1 MMALKYDEITIKKIK
16 NNFDYKTN
24 IENPYLIERST
35 EIIDDNFLAILKII
49 EQHEKKI
56 AQEIKKYNPKLN
68 KTKGYQKYYGGDKNK
83 GKKNFDFLRIPK
95 ERPVTFLNKK
105 TGKEDELKKEIN
117 SNLNKLSPG
126 NSQKIFTNVI
136 QLYQDNLDCFDYHH
150 FIDILFDKAVMQPIY
165 CPLYVRLF
173 MELRKKYL
181 INLKSKLDEN
191 REEEDLNDD
200 LSSLIRDKCN
210 LFMNMITDFKNQ
222 QDAVLNVNDYD
233 DFCEKNKEKVYKK
246 GFSQFIGELYKN
258 RFVDSDYLSQYLNA
272 LSNNIIGNLNQNN
285 TQVENASICLVQ
297 LMDTAINK
305 RLFKNDKCWDRI
317 KEIKDHP
324 VLPKKLKFKFMDL
337 LGV

>member
-117 SNLNKLSPG
+117 SNLNKLSPN
-126 NSQKIFTNVI
+126 NSQKIFTKVI

>member
-35 EIIDDNFLAILKII
+35 EIIDDNFLVILKII

-117 SNLNKLSPG
+117 SNLNKLSPN
-126 NSQKIFTNVI
+126 NSQKIFTKVI
-136 QLYQDNLDCFDYHH
+136 QLYQDNLDCFDYHY

-233 DFCEKNKEKVYKK
+233 DFCEKNKEKVYKE
-246 GFSQFIGELYKN
+246 IIHI
-258 RFVDSDYLSQYLNA
+258 
-272 LSNNIIGNLNQNN
+272 NIININEFRTRSKHKKTNQ
-285 TQVENASICLVQ
+285 
-297 LMDTAINK
+297 
-305 RLFKNDKCWDRI
+305 KN
-317 KEIKDHP
+317 
-324 VLPKKLKFKFMDL
+324 V
-337 LGV
+337 

>member
-1 MMALKYDEITIKKIK
+1 MALKYDEITIKKIK

-35 EIIDDNFLAILKII
+35 EIIDDNFLVILKII

-126 NSQKIFTNVI
+126 NSQKIFTKVI